1 MCTAKQLKTLI
12 ELKAMKKEIETSIKV
27 LETEIYNDYG
37 KEKGSY
43 QLEDMIIN
51 INLINRVSLDSTRLK
66 KEHPAI
72 FEMYKRESCYNTI
85 AVKQMM

>member
-1 MCTAKQLKTLI
+1 MCTAKQLKELN
-12 ELKAMKKEIETSIKV
+12 ELKALKKEIETSIKV
-27 LETEIYNDYG
+27 LESEIYNEYG

-72 FEMYKRESCYNTI
+72 FEMYKKESCYNTI